1 MSSFLAAQG
10 IPELLRGPDV
20 AGSTA
25 GRGSVP
31 SYGSPTAAVRAL
43 AAAVEY
49 AGWLARPE
57 QEIVAPEEADQVKAR
72 SVVLSALTGAPQG
85 RALTDHE
92 LTEVLAAYG
101 IALWPRIPVEN
112 IDEAV
117 AAGEGLGWDVV
128 LKATADH
135 LVQRPDLA
143 HVWRNIDTEE
153 EMRDAWTTMQELIET
168 RANAGFVV
176 QRNAPAGIPVS
187 IRAVED
193 PLFGP
198 VVSFGLSGMAS
209 DLLGDRAFRIPPMD
223 RLDTEEMVREIRAA
237 PLLLGYRGS
246 EPVDVES
253 VETLLL
259 HVAQLKNDLP
269 QVRSLDLSLVV
280 VGLQGLQ
287 VLTAG
292 ARVEP
297 ATDARSDWYVR
308 RMAGAG
314 DTRPG

>member
-1 MSSFLAAQG
+1 MRDAWTTMQELIETRANAGFVVQRNAPAG
-10 IPELLRGPDV
+10 IPVSIR
-20 AGSTA
+20 
-25 GRGSVP
+25 
-31 SYGSPTAAVRAL
+31 
-43 AAAVEY
+43 AVEDPLF
-49 AGWLARPE
+49 GP
-57 QEIVAPEEADQVKAR
+57 
-72 SVVLSALTGAPQG
+72 VVSFGLSGMASDLLGD
-85 RALTDHE
+85 RAF
-92 LTEVLAAYG
+92 
-101 IALWPRIPVEN
+101 RIPPM
-112 IDEAV
+112 DR
-117 AAGEGLGWDVV
+117 L
-128 LKATADH
+128 
-135 LVQRPDLA
+135 
-143 HVWRNIDTEE
+143 DTEE

-223 RLDTEEMVREIRAA
+223 RLDSEEMVREIRAA

-246 EPVDVES
+246 EPVDVDA

-287 VLTAG
+287 VLTAS
-292 ARVEP
+292 ATVEP